1 MKKGT
6 SECHSEPSRS
16 LNDTRLS
23 GRSAYSADGGA
34 SGDNSMKN
42 SRNDYADLY
51 GFKIRSDAPVVISY
65 VRSNSLAAVRSRSV
79 NYTYMYLRFTPGQMI
94 EIGKRHFYIT
104 MIIIEPNHKT
114 FPSLQLGGLKEGDYI
129 VEVAGVD
136 VKWYTER
143 QVNKMIRGNAS
154 YLELKVVTP
163 LEMLTSASA
172 VRDNLQSTISSK
184 TSESQSEKG
193 TKKKGTDHHRFSS
206 WNLFRRSQSLGKLF

>member
-1 MKKGT
+1 
-6 SECHSEPSRS
+6 
-16 LNDTRLS
+16 
-23 GRSAYSADGGA
+23 
-34 SGDNSMKN
+34 MKN

-65 VRSNSLAAVRSRSV
+65 VRSNSLAA
-79 NYTYMYLRFTPGQMI
+79 
-94 EIGKRHFYIT
+94 
-104 MIIIEPNHKT
+104 
-114 FPSLQLGGLKEGDYI
+114 LGGLKEGDYI

-143 QVNKMIRGNAS
+143 QVNKMIRGHAS

-172 VRDNLQSTISSK
+172 VRDNLTSTISSK

-193 TKKKGTDHHRFSS
+193 TKKKGNDHHRFSS